1 MKFYSPCKIIRNEKK
16 QIYKDLRSFDF
27 SEYES
32 RKILLDIYSLKG
44 EFLFKPARL
53 GMMIWLR
60 KKDWVGKEGFESCL
74 ENLVG

>member
-1 MKFYSPCKIIRNEKK
+1 
-16 QIYKDLRSFDF
+16 
-27 SEYES
+27 
-32 RKILLDIYSLKG
+32 
-44 EFLFKPARL
+44 L